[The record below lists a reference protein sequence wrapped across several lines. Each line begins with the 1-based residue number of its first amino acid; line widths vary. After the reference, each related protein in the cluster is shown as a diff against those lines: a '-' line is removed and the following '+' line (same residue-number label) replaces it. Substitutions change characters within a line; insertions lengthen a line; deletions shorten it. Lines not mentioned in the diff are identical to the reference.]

1 MATIVLKKEVHEPD
15 PLLNQ
20 LVTVAVSRQLGH
32 ETRNFLNNIDLVF
45 HGLKNERVSPRGE
58 KILRLLG
65 DESTRVKKFVQR
77 YRKNMQYPEIPTEK
91 QKPEQ
96 VIKEAALRWQKKN
109 KKTGIHVD
117 CKFLFHA
124 PTVFINSELVCE
136 AVFLILEF
144 ISQSITT
151 GKTIEI
157 HGRCETGKIIAS
169 MTHKDLAVINPDSID
184 LFNAYT
190 KDGDLSNLFVARA
203 IIEAHKGAF
212 RVAETLHG
220 KTAFEITLP
229 VSGPENR

>member
-1 MATIVLKKEVHEPD
+1 MAAIVLKKEGREPEL
-15 PLLNQ
+15 LLNQ
-20 LVTVAVSRQLGH
+20 LITVAVSRQLGH
-32 ETRNFLNNIDLVF
+32 ETRNFLNNIDLVL

-58 KILRLLG
+58 KILRLLD
-65 DESTRVKKFVQR
+65 DESARVKKFVRR
-77 YRKNMQYPEIPTEK
+77 YRRNVQYPEIPAEK

-96 VIKEAALRWQKKN
+96 VIKEAAFRWQKKN
-109 KKTGIHVD
+109 KKAGLHVD
-117 CKFLFHA
+117 CKFLLQSTTA
-124 PTVFINSELVCE
+124 FINSELVYE

-157 HGRCETGKIIAS
+157 HGRFEAGKFIAS
-169 MTHKDLAVINPDSID
+169 LTHKDLAAINLDSID
-184 LFNAYT
+184 LFKAYT